1 MRTIAITN
9 QKGGCGKTTTAVNLA
24 AAFAMSGRITLL
36 VDLDP
41 QGHATMGAGFDPE
54 RIEKTVLDILK
65 DPPISVEEIVL
76 RTKFDRLD
84 LIPSNV
90 LLSGAEFHLRT
101 MNEREYVLRNGLSNL
116 NGCYEICIID
126 CSPSLNL
133 LTVNA
138 LVSSSEVII
147 PVQAHYYSL
156 EGLKQVITT
165 VEIVQGEFNPE
176 LEILGILLT
185 FVDRRTK
192 MSKQIQR
199 QLREY
204 FGEKVLNTVIHRNV
218 RLAEAPS
225 ARTPIST
232 YAPKCEAAL
241 EHKLLA
247 NEIENA

>member
-24 AAFAMSGRITLL
+24 AAFAMSGRFTLL
-36 VDLDP
+36 VDMDP

-54 RIEKTVLDILK
+54 KIGKTVMDILK

-84 LIPSNV
+84 LIPSNL

-101 MNEREYVLRNGLSNL
+101 MNEREHVLRRGLSDL

-138 LVSSSEVII
+138 LVSSGEVII

-156 EGLKQVITT
+156 EGLRQVLAT
-165 VEIVQGEFNPE
+165 VEIVQSKFHPE

-185 FVDRRTK
+185 FVERGTK

-199 QLREY
+199 QMREY
-204 FGEKVLNTVIHRNV
+204 FGDMILDTVIHKNV

-225 ARTPIST
+225 ARTPISS

>member
-54 RIEKTVLDILK
+54 KMRNTVLDILK

-76 RTKFDRLD
+76 RTQFDRLD

-90 LLSGAEFHLRT
+90 LLSGAEFHLST

-116 NGCYEICIID
+116 NECYEICIID

-156 EGLKQVITT
+156 EGLKQIITT
-165 VEIVQGEFNPE
+165 VEIVQSEFNPE

-185 FVDRRTK
+185 FVDRKTK